1 MPKLKTRKGVKK
13 RFKITKNGKV
23 IRKRAGKRHILTK
36 KSSKRK
42 RGLRKTAVVENTK
55 FAKNIKRLLPYSGR

>member
-23 IRKRAGKRHILTK
+23 LRAKAGKRHILTK
-36 KSSKRK
+36 KSRKRK
-42 RGLRKTAVVENTK
+42 RNLRRSAVVKNK
-55 FAKNIKRLLPYSGR
+55 AMAKTIKKMMPYGR

>member
-23 IRKRAGKRHILTK
+23 LRRKAGKRHILTK
-36 KSSKRK
+36 KSRKRK
-42 RGLRKTAVVENTK
+42 RALRRTAVVENKK
-55 FAKNIKRLLPYSGR
+55 FSKCIKRLLPYGS

>member
-1 MPKLKTRKGVKK
+1 MGNKIKAKTRKSAAK

-23 IRKRAGKRHILTK
+23 KYNKMGKRHILTK

-42 RGLRKTAVVENTK
+42 RNLRKGGILKECEAKRVRKMITK
-55 FAKNIKRLLPYSGR
+55 